1 MRRDE
6 FVAWL
11 SDTLVVPVDR
21 LTPDASLTNLGWD
34 SLASINLTVMAE
46 ERWGAVV
53 KEEDFR
59 GVATVGDLVNYFNS
73 HFSD

>member
-1 MRRDE
+1 MRRNE

-11 SDTLVVPVDR
+11 SDTLAIPVDR
-21 LTPDASLTNLGWD
+21 VTPDASLANLGWD

-59 GVATVGDLVNYFNS
+59 GVATVGDLMDHFDP